1 MQTNTII
8 SFRQTLT
15 LSLDRLANMISKFS
29 VAMGST
35 NRKKYVNYEK
45 KENFLTNQVKYE
57 AIIYREST

>member
-1 MQTNTII
+1 
-8 SFRQTLT
+8 
-15 LSLDRLANMISKFS
+15 MISKFS